1 MSLCDHTFGLLD
13 HLPDYCQIVERFMNT
28 SGHKTNTLS
37 DFPFG
42 ILLRR
47 TTQILLQT
55 LQIPL
60 ELGQR
65 DQSRLCRPLM
75 RLHRISAQDHF
86 ALQKRRE
93 NSNNSIAQ
101 PESEETGDVPPK
113 INMSASVLRSC
124 LSEQSLNFW

>member
-1 MSLCDHTFGLLD
+1 MNSGRYK
-13 HLPDYCQIVERFMNT
+13 PDA
-28 SGHKTNTLS
+28 LS

-75 RLHRISAQDHF
+75 RLQRISAQDRF
-86 ALQKRRE
+86 ALQGIRE
-93 NSNNSIAQ
+93 NSDKSIVQ
-101 PESEETGDVPPK
+101 PISEATGDIRQYLLGLQNQKLMEET
-113 INMSASVLRSC
+113 AR
-124 LSEQSLNFW
+124 

>member
-13 HLPDYCQIVERFMNT
+13 HLPDNSQIVERFMNT

-37 DFPFG
+37 NLTIR
-42 ILLRR
+42 ILLRSP
-47 TTQILLQT
+47 TQILLQT

-75 RLHRISAQDHF
+75 RLHRISAQDRLAF
-86 ALQKRRE
+86 QRLRE
-93 NSNNSIAQ
+93 NSDKSIAQ
-101 PESEETGDVPPK
+101 PESEETGDVTQK

-124 LSEQSLNFW
+124 LSECED